1 MVFAVATLD
10 TVVIY
15 NTLEEQPKY
24 LISKTHFATLSDMS
38 WHNQTTLA
46 ISSMDGYIT
55 FCSFEDGELG
65 TPQASS
71 GTIFYL
77 YKKIRISPRL
87 D

>member
-65 TPQASS
+65 TP
-71 GTIFYL
+71 
-77 YKKIRISPRL
+77 
-87 D
+87 